1 MKINIFYWV
10 LSNFR
15 SFQNGILSNFR
26 NFQNGV
32 SSNFRSFYVFENN

>member
-10 LSNFR
+10 SSNFR

-26 NFQNGV
+26 
-32 SSNFRSFYVFENN
+32 SFYVFENN